1 MALVV
6 KLAKPLLRHSTL
18 NSHHSTFPKMKRVD
32 YPTAIRALIGELK
45 RMPGIGPRSA
55 ERIALW
61 MMQSRDARPAEIAR
75 TIGDVTASVRPCVQC
90 GFFAI
95 ENVCEICADT
105 ARDRT
110 LLCVV
115 EQPTD
120 ILPLERTGAFRGIY
134 HALGGRIA
142 PLDHIGP
149 EDLRIDAL
157 LERIRTQ
164 PPAEIILALGA
175 DVEGEATAN
184 YLVDLL
190 REVPVTVTRLAHG
203 LPAGGGL
210 EHADELTL
218 SRALSGR
225 VRLSK

>member
-1 MALVV
+1 
-6 KLAKPLLRHSTL
+6 
-18 NSHHSTFPKMKRVD
+18 MKRIE
-32 YPTAIRALIGELK
+32 YPVAIRVLIGELK

-75 TIGDVTASVRPCVQC
+75 AVADVTASVRPCGQC
-90 GFFAI
+90 GFFTT
-95 ENVCEICADT
+95 EPLCEICADP
-105 ARDRT
+105 ARDQT
-110 LLCVV
+110 QLCVV

-120 ILPLERTGAFRGIY
+120 ILPLERTGVFRGLY
-134 HALGGRIA
+134 HTLGGRIA
-142 PLDHIGP
+142 PLDHVGP

-157 LERIRTQ
+157 LDRIKKQ
-164 PPAEIILALGA
+164 PPVEVILALGA

-190 REVPVTVTRLAHG
+190 RELPISVTRLAHG

-225 VRLSK
+225 VRLSRG

>member
-1 MALVV
+1 
-6 KLAKPLLRHSTL
+6 
-18 NSHHSTFPKMKRVD
+18 MKRVE
-32 YPTAIRALIGELK
+32 YPQAIRTLIGELK

-75 TIGDVTASVRPCVQC
+75 AVTDVTAIVRPCAQC
-90 GFFAI
+90 GFFTTDSL
-95 ENVCEICADT
+95 CEICADPS
-105 ARDRT
+105 RDRAQ
-110 LLCVV
+110 LCVV

-120 ILPLERTGAFRGIY
+120 ILPLERTGVFHGLY
-134 HALGGRIA
+134 HTLGGRIA

-157 LERIRTQ
+157 RDRIKAH
-164 PPAEIILALGA
+164 PPTEVILALGA

-190 REVPVTVTRLAHG
+190 RELPISVTRLAHG

-225 VRLSK
+225 VRLSQ